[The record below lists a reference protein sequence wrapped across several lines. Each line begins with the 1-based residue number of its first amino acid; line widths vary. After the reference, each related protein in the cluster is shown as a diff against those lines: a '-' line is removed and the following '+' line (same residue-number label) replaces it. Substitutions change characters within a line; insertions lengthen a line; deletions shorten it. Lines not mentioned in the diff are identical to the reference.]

1 MNHGFMF
8 MLLIN
13 WCAQKKNL
21 FKEPLKL
28 VHQKLFFETLGAT
41 QYKHKR
47 VLPNLCHCPQ
57 PQKQKHTSLSLWPP
71 PFIVYINESSTL
83 GKAYVIKVRCYWE
96 HLGEHIETFLGTP
109 LEIDGNTLGTAQK
122 NQNSNPYSQP
132 LSYQTLHF
140 IICQQ
145 SRF

>member
-1 MNHGFMF
+1 MIWDKVNTLGTWGTCWEPIGSMMVTQWELHEKTLWATKIQHPHPPPKKKNLRPQGPCCLTSLVAGTFFLTCVFCHFLHRLTSKGMNHGFMF

-57 PQKQKHTSLSLWPP
+57 PQK
-71 PFIVYINESSTL
+71 
-83 GKAYVIKVRCYWE
+83 
-96 HLGEHIETFLGTP
+96 
-109 LEIDGNTLGTAQK
+109 
-122 NQNSNPYSQP
+122 
-132 LSYQTLHF
+132 
-140 IICQQ
+140 
-145 SRF
+145 